1 MQKTIIVRL
10 LGGLALA
17 TTVLATEVQIA
28 HAAYIDESCE
38 DLYVLRNEIYKAR
51 GFCFKTP
58 RAIATFGN
66 AGCQYD
72 DINGVPLSA
81 AERRRVAD
89 IQRAERLNRCPR

>member
-1 MQKTIIVRL
+1 MRKRIIVSL

-17 TTVLATEVQIA
+17 APAPIA
-28 HAAYIDESCE
+28 NAAYIDQSCE
-38 DLYVLRNEIYKAR
+38 ELYVLRNEIYKAR
-51 GFCFKTP
+51 GFCFTTA

-72 DINGVPLSA
+72 DINEVPLSA
-81 AERRRVAD
+81 VERRRVAD